1 MVLHTVNCLDFN
13 VFKAEQLGSI
23 SDEPLAA
30 DILDDSVILNAP
42 DGAAELQCQSCP
54 AMCTITQVGGS
65 AISLM
70 HNSEACIA
78 DVGSAGS

>member
-1 MVLHTVNCLDFN
+1 MILRTVSCLDFN
-13 VFKAEQLGSI
+13 VFKAERLGSL
-23 SDEPLAA
+23 SDEPLTA

-54 AMCTITQVGGS
+54 AMCTITAVGGKDI
-65 AISLM
+65 ALM

-78 DVGSAGS
+78 DIDSSES